1 MRGTEPRGRLRWR
14 SNEKRKKRKR
24 ATADLPATTL
34 RRNPKRSRLPH
45 PRHITALSSVQSSI
59 AGAQRQMSHC
69 GGWDQGVTA
78 TASCEAPAEP
88 AA

>member
-1 MRGTEPRGRLRWR
+1 MEVERDE
-14 SNEKRKKRKR
+14 EKRKR

-34 RRNPKRSRLPH
+34 RRNPNRSRLPH